1 MEGVRRLENLEMGKS
16 IDDFDQVKH
25 SPAPEC
31 EKKMILKIYHLCIQ
45 FASFLAGEETT
56 MGQKKYLDLIFYC
69 LCKKNVC
76 GVFMAIDPVDGS
88 RMPHMYCLLLA
99 PSLYLLREELNL
111 SKFQKLR
118 NQSLDLKISYD
129 PIDEQLFF
137 LPSTAECFQHLCELY
152 RVKAPTYEI
161 LK

>member
-1 MEGVRRLENLEMGKS
+1 MEGARRLENLEMGKS
-16 IDDFDQVKH
+16 IDDFDQIRD
-25 SPAPEC
+25 SPAPPSEQNV
-31 EKKMILKIYHLCIQ
+31 ILRIYHLCIQ

-76 GVFMAIDPVDGS
+76 GVFMAIDPEDGS

-111 SKFQKLR
+111 SKFDKLR
-118 NQSLDLKISYD
+118 NQNLDLKISYD

-137 LPSTAECFQHLCELY
+137 LPSTAECFEELCRLYQVKTPLYEL
-152 RVKAPTYEI
+152 I
-161 LK
+161 D